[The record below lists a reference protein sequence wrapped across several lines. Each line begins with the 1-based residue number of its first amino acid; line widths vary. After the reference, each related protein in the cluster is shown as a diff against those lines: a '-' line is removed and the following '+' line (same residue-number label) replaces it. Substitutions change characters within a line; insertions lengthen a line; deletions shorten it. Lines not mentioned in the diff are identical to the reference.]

1 MVRVSDQI
9 RNIFYYR
16 DFRVDD
22 RVPAADGP
30 NGQLTDLQFVA
41 NMYRLAG
48 LAELYGGL
56 RVGVERGIRVALEQ
70 RRQPGDI
77 DVVGVLM
84 GDQDGGQAGDSLET
98 VREGTGV
105 EEHARVIE
113 LGK

>member
-1 MVRVSDQI
+1 MVRVPDQI

-30 NGQLTDLQFVA
+30 NGQLTDLQLVA

-56 RVGVERGIRVALEQ
+56 RIGVERGIRVALEQ

-77 DVVGVLM
+77 DVVGVLV
-84 GDQDGGQAGDSLET
+84 GDQDGGQPGDSLET
-98 VREGTGV
+98 VREAAGV
-105 EEHARVIE
+105 KEHACVIE

>member
-1 MVRVSDQI
+1 MVRVPDQI

-16 DFRVDD
+16 DFRVYD

-30 NGQLTDLQFVA
+30 NGQLTDLQLFA

-56 RVGVERGIRVALEQ
+56 RIGVKRGIRVALEQ

-77 DVVGVLM
+77 DVVGVLV
-84 GDQDGGQAGDSLET
+84 GNQDGGQPGDSLET

-105 EEHARVIE
+105 KEHACVIE